1 MSPSWRRLGRSD
13 VSVPSY
19 GLGTAWLGGLGTY
32 PAVEAAET
40 QEIFE
45 EAIRL
50 DFRLFDTAPQYG
62 FGYAESR
69 VGDALQLLPRSE
81 IVLST
86 KTGLRVVE
94 PDSIRVKAGRAL
106 RRIATDPTEALTLA
120 RRVAGRGASR
130 VLPGPVGSAPGGST
144 PGPAGRSVFD
154 FSYDGVLRSFEA
166 SLGRLRVDSVDV
178 LHIHDPDE
186 HYAEALGDAYR
197 AVLRLKEEGVVR
209 AIGVGMNQSALL
221 TRFARDADFD
231 CFLLA
236 GRYTLLD
243 QTALDDLLP
252 VCVERTVSLIIGG
265 VFNSGILIDPRPGA
279 LFNYEPADEA
289 RLARAQALAAVC
301 GRHGVP
307 LAAAALQF
315 PLAHPAVATVLTGVR
330 TKAELA
336 ENARLAS
343 LPIPDDLWAELK
355 HEGLLPEAAPVPAAD
370 GLERRPS

>member
-69 VGDALQLLPRSE
+69 VGDALQLLPRSDV
-81 IVLST
+81 VLST
-86 KTGLRVVE
+86 KAGLRVVE
-94 PDSIRVKAGRAL
+94 PDSVRVKAGRAL
-106 RRIATDPTEALTLA
+106 RRIATDPAEALALA
-120 RRVAGRGASR
+120 RRIAGRGASR
-130 VLPGPVGSAPGGST
+130 ARPSPVGT
-144 PGPAGRSVFD
+144 KPAVTGRSVFD

-166 SLGRLRVDSVDV
+166 SLGRLQVDSVDV

-186 HYAEALGDAYR
+186 HYTEALGDAYR
-197 AVLRLKEEGVVR
+197 AVLRLKEEGLVR

-252 VCVERTVSLIIGG
+252 VCVERTISLIIGG

-289 RLARAQALAAVC
+289 RLARAQALASVC
-301 GRHGVP
+301 ERHRVP

-315 PLAHPAVATVLTGVR
+315 PLAHPAVAAVLTGVR
-330 TKAELA
+330 TNAELA

-343 LPIPDDLWAELK
+343 LPVPDDLWAELK
-355 HEGLLPEAAPVPAAD
+355 HEGLLPEAAPVPASD
-370 GLERRPS
+370 GRERRPS